1 MSRTQEHRVTW
12 YATRPDELHDL
23 DALQYAE
30 RSARYAIA
38 QAESLAATAREYLN
52 KLYTRAQ
59 QIIAADYNDELYFER
74 DPRYDGHVYYNMEL
88 RRVYSDKSIKPLVLS
103 RQQWGGKE
111 RWKALAA
118 LKEFQKC
125 RPLTPC
131 HIDVAP
137 KSWEK
142 R

>member
-1 MSRTQEHRVTW
+1 MSRQQEHRVTW
-12 YATRPDELHDL
+12 YATHPDELHDL

-59 QIIAADYNDELYFER
+59 QILAADYNDELYFER
-74 DPRYDGHVYYNMEL
+74 APRYDGHVYYNMEL

-131 HIDVAP
+131 HIDVTP

>member
-1 MSRTQEHRVTW
+1 MSRPQERRVTW
-12 YATRPDELHDL
+12 YATHPDELHDL

-74 DPRYDGHVYYNMEL
+74 EPRYDGHVYYNMEL

-131 HIDVAP
+131 HIDVTP

>member
-1 MSRTQEHRVTW
+1 MYFEHCT
-12 YATRPDELHDL
+12 TLDELHDL

-74 DPRYDGHVYYNMEL
+74 APRYDGHVYYNMEL

-131 HIDVAP
+131 HIDVTP

>member
-1 MSRTQEHRVTW
+1 MSRPQEHRVTW
-12 YATRPDELHDL
+12 YATHPDELHDL

-59 QIIAADYNDELYFER
+59 QIIAADYQDDLYFER
-74 DPRYDGHVYYNMEL
+74 EPRYDGRVYYNMEL

-131 HIDVAP
+131 HIDVTP